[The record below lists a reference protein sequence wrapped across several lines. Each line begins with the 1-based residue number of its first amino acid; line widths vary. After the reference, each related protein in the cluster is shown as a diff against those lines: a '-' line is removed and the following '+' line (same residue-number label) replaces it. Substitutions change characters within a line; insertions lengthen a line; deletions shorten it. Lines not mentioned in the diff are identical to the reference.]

1 LPSDIIAHARMPP
14 VHRRPAALLALPT
27 ALLLLVASGCN
38 DDASGGSKATDEA
51 TAPVTAA
58 PTTTAP
64 ATTTIAAAPATFTV
78 QPGTNQLAVLGAAH
92 GTRLELVADDG
103 SVTAKG
109 EADAQGSLL
118 FRQIDPGSYTVRSTG
133 PSPQASKSVEVASP
147 DDVPPASF
155 FSGQH
160 LTAPGFGYLTTRD
173 GTTLS
178 ANVVLPGPID
188 KGPYP
193 TVVEY
198 SGYSPSDPGDTT
210 FSQLFTAL
218 GFAYVGVNI
227 RGTGCSGGSFQF
239 FEPAQSQDG
248 YDMIEA
254 IAAQPWVAGHE
265 VGMVGISYPGI
276 AQLFVAQTR
285 PPHLA
290 AITPLSVLDD
300 SFRSTLYP
308 GGILNTGFAVPWTQE
323 RQEQAKPNGQAWAA
337 ARVEAGD
344 TTCAANQK
352 LRLQNPDLTQMIDD
366 HPYYDPAIA
375 DVIAPTT
382 FVDKI
387 DVPVYLAG
395 AWQDEQTGGHFP
407 AMLDKF
413 TSSPHLSATMV
424 NGTHVESLASA
435 AIFNRYVVFLDLYVA
450 HKAPDLGAAGLV
462 WNLLA
467 GSITG
472 VSDVAL
478 PPSGYEG
485 LSYEQA
491 LAKFESQPPVRVLFE
506 EGAADGTPAGS
517 PVPRYEA
524 DFDQWPVASAVAT
537 PWYLGAAGT
546 LTAAPPTAAAGG
558 AEAMTTYV
566 SDPSAVPAT
575 DYTGSSS
582 EIWSAAPAYDWR
594 TIPTADRASFLTA
607 PLAKDTVVV
616 GPGSVDLWLRS
627 SAPDTDLEVTLSEV
641 RPDGNEVYVQSGWL
655 RASHRALDEAAST
668 ELRPVHTDLEA
679 DAAPLPAGELTPV
692 RVELFPSA
700 HAFRA
705 GSRIRLTVHAPGGDR
720 PTWAF
725 ATTISKGETN
735 DLAHDVDHPSRL
747 VLPVVSGVAVP
758 AAAPAC
764 GALRGQPCRPY
775 VAG

>member
-1 LPSDIIAHARMPP
+1 MPP
-14 VHRRPAALLALPT
+14 VHRRAVAVLAVPS
-27 ALLLLVASGCN
+27 ALLLLVASGCS
-38 DDASGGSKATDEA
+38 DDASDGSTKTDATT
-51 TAPVTAA
+51 TAAA
-58 PTTTAP
+58 PTTSAP

-78 QPGTNQLAVLGAAH
+78 QPGTNQLAVLAAAK
-92 GTRLELVADDG
+92 GTPLELVAGDG
-103 SVTAKG
+103 SVAAKG
-109 EADAQGSLL
+109 VADDLGSLL
-118 FRQIDPGSYTVRSTG
+118 FRQIDPGTYTVHATG
-133 PSPQASKSVEVASP
+133 AAPQASKAVEVASP

-155 FSGQH
+155 YAGQH

-178 ANVVLPGPID
+178 VNVVLPGAIE

-254 IAAQPWVAGHE
+254 IAAQPWVARHE

-323 RQEQAKPNGQAWAA
+323 RQEQAKPEGQAWAA
-337 ARVEAGD
+337 ARIDAGD
-344 TTCAANQK
+344 ATCAANQR
-352 LRLQNPDLTQMIDD
+352 LRLQNPDLTAMIDE
-366 HPYYDPAIA
+366 HPYYDPEIA
-375 DVIAPTT
+375 DVIAPAT

-395 AWQDEQTGGHFP
+395 AWQDEQTGGRFP

-413 TSSPHLSATMV
+413 TSSPHLYATMV
-424 NGTHVESLASA
+424 NGTHTESLASA

-450 HKAPDLGAAGLV
+450 HKAPDLAVAGFA

-472 VSDVAL
+472 IGDLTL
-478 PPSGYEG
+478 PASGFEG
-485 LSYEQA
+485 LTYEQA

-506 EGAADGTPAGS
+506 EGAADGSTAGS
-517 PVPRYEA
+517 PVARYEA
-524 DFDQWPVASAVAT
+524 DFDRWPVPSAVAT
-537 PWYLGAAGT
+537 PWYLGAGDT
-546 LTAAPPTAAAGG
+546 LTPEPPTAATDTPDAI
-558 AEAMTTYV
+558 TTYV
-566 SDPSAVPAT
+566 ADPSAVPAT
-575 DYTGSSS
+575 TFTGSSS
-582 EIWSAAPAYDWR
+582 EIWTAAPAYDWR
-594 TIPTADRASFLTA
+594 PIPTADRASFLTA
-607 PLAKDTVVV
+607 PLAADTVVV

-655 RASHRALDEAAST
+655 RASHRALDESAST
-668 ELRPVHTDLEA
+668 EVRPVHTDLEA

-705 GSRIRLTVHAPGGDR
+705 GSRIRLTVHAPGGNR

-725 ATTISKGETN
+725 ATTISKGEQ
-735 DLAHDVDHPSRL
+735 DDIAHDVDHPSRL

-758 AAAPAC
+758 ATAPAC